1 MRSFDKQVALVTGGA
16 TGIGLEVASKLG
28 AEGASVVI
36 VDYDDSLGK
45 ESVTRLNNNGVEAI
59 LEIGDVGDPSVARR
73 SVKRAIEAWGQVD
86 IMVNNAGIT
95 GDEANTWE
103 LPVEEMDRV
112 YRTNLRGVFLFC
124 REVVPHM
131 LVRDYGRIVNI
142 ASVAGKEGNPRMMP
156 YSATKAGVIGLTKSL
171 GKELAQTGVRVN
183 CITPAVVRTSMVRQ
197 ISAEQVQYMVER
209 IPLGRMGEVGE
220 IAALVAWLASPEC
233 SFSTGAVFDIS
244 GGRATY

>member
-45 ESVTRLNNNGVEAI
+45 ESVTKLNNNGVEAI
-59 LEIGDVGDPSVARR
+59 LEIGDVGDPSVAQR

-183 CITPAVVRTSMVRQ
+183 CITPAVVRTSMVGQ